1 MEIKVLEKGFVR
13 LVEVMGDDFSAVQAA
28 RVSYG
33 KGLTTPERD
42 KKLIFYLM
50 EHGHHSPFE
59 HIIFK
64 FHIKLPIFV
73 MRQLVRHRIASINER
88 SGRYTEFSDEWY
100 IPERIRTPD
109 KVNRQGSVFVDDD
122 DLNSEGIR
130 LIEKTIEKTYQAYK
144 RLLEMGVAR
153 ELARIVL
160 PTSMYTECYWTI
172 NARSMMN
179 FLNLRADSHAQ
190 YEMQQYALAV
200 AKIFKSKC
208 PVTYEAFLNFAY
220 TGDLLKTEGCL

>member
-1 MEIKVLEKGFVR
+1 
-13 LVEVMGDDFSAVQAA
+13 
-28 RVSYG
+28 
-33 KGLTTPERD
+33 
-42 KKLIFYLM
+42 
-50 EHGHHSPFE
+50 
-59 HIIFK
+59 
-64 FHIKLPIFV
+64 
-73 MRQLVRHRIASINER
+73 
-88 SGRYTEFSDEWY
+88 
-100 IPERIRTPD
+100 
-109 KVNRQGSVFVDDD
+109 VFVDDD

-130 LIEKTIEKTYQAYK
+130 LIEETIEKTYQAYK